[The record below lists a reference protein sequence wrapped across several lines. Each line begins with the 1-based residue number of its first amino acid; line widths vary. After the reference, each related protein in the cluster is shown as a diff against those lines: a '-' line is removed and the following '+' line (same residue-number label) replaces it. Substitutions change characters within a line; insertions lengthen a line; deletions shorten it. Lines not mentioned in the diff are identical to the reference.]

1 MININSCSVCG
12 GDLQEVMRFPEYPL
26 ITSASATS
34 AQVPLLPIVV
44 GWCQHCAHVQ
54 LMQRPTTEQL
64 DAIYL
69 GDYTS
74 VVKTGTFAGAD
85 RMAVEC
91 RDFLDFAVAGELAPG
106 GTVMEIG
113 CFDGGFLSLF
123 PGYKLLGCEPNPGG
137 REAAES
143 IGIHVIPEYF
153 SAAHFDPHSLD
164 LIVMRHLIEHVP
176 DPIALLQECKG
187 LLTNGGMVLI
197 ETPNIEH
204 TLFNHV
210 IGNFYHQHLHYFSI
224 RSLPHLMERAGYKVM
239 AHGIK
244 DFRQFMVIKPAE
256 ISIYPERDPYADL
269 VYAAF
274 KGYFGYVQE
283 LRSQLQDWFR
293 IHPERIAIY
302 GASSTATGIVHLG
315 GMPPEKIAFVV
326 DGDPRKAGFAIPGT
340 GVRVFPPDHLRDEP
354 VDSVIIASDFYAK
367 EIEGLLRKNYGSVV
381 KRVIL
386 CHPAWKVI
394 ELGC

>member
-1 MININSCSVCG
+1 
-12 GDLQEVMRFPEYPL
+12 
-26 ITSASATS
+26 
-34 AQVPLLPIVV
+34 
-44 GWCQHCAHVQ
+44 
-54 LMQRPTTEQL
+54 
-64 DAIYL
+64 
-69 GDYTS
+69 
-74 VVKTGTFAGAD
+74 
-85 RMAVEC
+85 
-91 RDFLDFAVAGELAPG
+91 
-106 GTVMEIG
+106 MEIG